1 MKVKEL
7 FADFDEDA
15 IAYSSCRIKIR
26 DWKNDELFYT
36 RNLPFLIRTV
46 GDAEI
51 EKWYFD
57 YDKDGTRLCV
67 DLKEKENETKTN

>member
-7 FADFDEDA
+7 FADFAEDA
-15 IAYSSCRIKIR
+15 IAYTSCRIVVR

-36 RNLPFLIRTV
+36 RNLSFLIRTV

-51 EKWYFD
+51 EEWYFND
-57 YDKDGTRLCV
+57 EKDGTKLCV
-67 DLKEKENETKTN
+67 DLKEKENEID